1 MWEQE
6 IYVEFLYKNPK
17 IGFHSFEAENSLAG
31 LSFADD
37 RSVFLSSSS
46 SGEGHFPSLTINKR
60 KGFFEKRSVFS
71 VMK

>member
-37 RSVFLSSSS
+37 RSVTSSA
-46 SGEGHFPSLTINKR
+46 GIVTEL
-60 KGFFEKRSVFS
+60 
-71 VMK
+71 